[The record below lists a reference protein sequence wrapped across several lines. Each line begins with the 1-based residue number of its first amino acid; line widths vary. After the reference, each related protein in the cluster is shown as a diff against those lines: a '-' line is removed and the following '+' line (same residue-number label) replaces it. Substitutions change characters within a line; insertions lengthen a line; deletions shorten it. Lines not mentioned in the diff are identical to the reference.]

1 VEDKI
6 FKHDWD
12 LHCYAKFVMKLGPQ
26 NPSLQS
32 QQASLILKALQY
44 EHRAKPR
51 RYVNTFGVPLI
62 W

>member
-1 VEDKI
+1 
-6 FKHDWD
+6 
-12 LHCYAKFVMKLGPQ
+12 MKLGPQ

-62 W
+62 WWHNRTDSVQ